1 VTGYF
6 EEFLLKR
13 QANATN
19 VFLVETYDP
28 KRISQFKQLILQS
41 AHFRAHRK
49 LFYDLQSNELVDFET
64 GMPAQDLSSPY
75 KSFFIAPSPKQLL

>member
-19 VFLVETYDP
+19 VFLVEMSDP
-28 KRISQFKQLILQS
+28 KRISQFK
-41 AHFRAHRK
+41 
-49 LFYDLQSNELVDFET
+49 
-64 GMPAQDLSSPY
+64 
-75 KSFFIAPSPKQLL
+75 